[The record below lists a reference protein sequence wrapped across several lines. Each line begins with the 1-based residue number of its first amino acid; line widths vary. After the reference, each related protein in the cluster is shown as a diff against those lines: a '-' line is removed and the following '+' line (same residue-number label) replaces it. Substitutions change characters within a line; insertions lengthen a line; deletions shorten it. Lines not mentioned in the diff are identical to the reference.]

1 MTDICGV
8 VNCVRCFTRS
18 LAHNT
23 CVPSERSSSDHMS
36 TVRARPHDM
45 SHSRNA
51 SFLPTAAATYHIS
64 LSNFPTSYTPRRTA
78 NPPLSLTH
86 YTFNGRRYKSAPR
99 GLLPW
104 SSQSQVHRAR
114 HPRNAATLVISIEYC
129 LFYSSIL
136 SFSWTIISPSH
147 PLFRSPL
154 VVYLSFHI

>member
-78 NPPLSLTH
+78 NPPLSPTH

-114 HPRNAATLVISIEYC
+114 TRETPLRSLYQFNIAFFTL
-129 LFYSSIL
+129 LFSASVGPLLVLHIPSFARL
-136 SFSWTIISPSH
+136 S
-147 PLFRSPL
+147 
-154 VVYLSFHI
+154 